1 MQDKKK
7 LLLSI
12 LQCEIE
18 YFCTLATI
26 NKKEFIRIFLKVQV
40 LEFLKINFKK
50 EEVLYEIFKD
60 VDPVGIFNYKYIC
73 ISGLHKDMK
82 KSPKNSC

>member
-1 MQDKKK
+1 MCFLYSLGIKG
-7 LLLSI
+7 
-12 LQCEIE
+12 
-18 YFCTLATI
+18 
-26 NKKEFIRIFLKVQV
+26 NEFVVTTNSFLKVQV